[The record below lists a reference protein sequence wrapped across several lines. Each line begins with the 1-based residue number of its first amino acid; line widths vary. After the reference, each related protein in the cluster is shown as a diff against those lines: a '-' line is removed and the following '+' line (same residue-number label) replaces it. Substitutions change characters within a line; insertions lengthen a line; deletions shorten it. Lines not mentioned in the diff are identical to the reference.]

1 MVTHDNIGVTHTQ
14 RRGCITELQVLSIHL
29 VNVVLPASAGP
40 NASAASVNDVDLTTG
55 SDNIVPILLVQLLC
69 LDGVDDVWAPW
80 VFFLPYY
87 HFLLPFWHALA
98 CFDRVYMLLGNCT

>member
-1 MVTHDNIGVTHTQ
+1 M
-14 RRGCITELQVLSIHL
+14 
-29 VNVVLPASAGP
+29 NVVLPASAGP

-87 HFLLPFWHALA
+87 HFLLPFWHELA